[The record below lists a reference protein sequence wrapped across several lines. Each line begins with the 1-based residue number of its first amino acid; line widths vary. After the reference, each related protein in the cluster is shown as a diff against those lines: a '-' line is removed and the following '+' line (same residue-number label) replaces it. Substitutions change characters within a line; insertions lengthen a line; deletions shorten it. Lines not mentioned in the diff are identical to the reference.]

1 MYEYLKNL
9 GSGINARYLTVMR
22 NVRSAS
28 NSFYDSYLDLLEE
41 TIKSIADH
49 FEFEYD
55 ANITCGHLV
64 KKPEMKDILTGKVG
78 VDEYTY
84 GKFSDYSQKINK
96 HKHHLEK
103 NVSVDAVINYMKVFD
118 ALISKYAKCL
128 DEDDAD
134 PLDIDFLIEQFGKA
148 EKENRELKE
157 EANALREELI
167 AAANDKQLSEANIAK
182 LRGIISQKSKDN
194 EDLEVEN
201 LNLTKEISKLKDI
214 KLNSLETKLDKSIDM
229 LNQLQDYLVES
240 RAATSIVV
248 KLING
253 QTLSDE
259 DLKAERERM
268 EKINNERKQKRD

>member
-1 MYEYLKNL
+1 MYDYLKSL
-9 GSGINARYLTVMR
+9 DSGINARYLTVMR

-41 TIKSIADH
+41 TVKAIADH
-49 FEFEYD
+49 FGFEYD

-64 KKPEMKDILTGKVG
+64 KKPEMKDILIEKVG

-118 ALISKYAKCL
+118 ALVSRYAHRL
-128 DEDDAD
+128 GADDID
-134 PLDIDFLIEQFGKA
+134 SLDIEFLAEQFGKA

-157 EANALREELI
+157 EANTLREELI
-167 AAANDKQLSEANIAK
+167 AAADDKQLSEANILK
-182 LRGIISQKSKDN
+182 LKEIVDKKSKDN
-194 EDLEVEN
+194 VDLEEEN
-201 LNLTKEISKLKDI
+201 LVLTKEISKLKDI